1 MHGQHNPGQEEN
13 PQQLTPT
20 VGSHPTAALQ
30 DQPPNNK
37 AEKTHSRHT
46 GTPGRCNHKCPHRL
60 APCRDTP
67 ILWQGALCLSP
78 SHSSTP
84 TLIQLRGPPGGSPLT
99 TTQSGLFKLK
109 KWNLNF
115 NLVSVISFFCFCC
128 LPVLA
133 TPTACRNFRVRDGT
147 HLTSSKPC
155 NSSSLAT
162 AVDNAG
168 ALTH

>member
-115 NLVSVISFFCFCC
+115 KLVSVILFFCFCC
-128 LPVLA
+128 LTGMGQYSLLGVLGLSPPQPLA
-133 TPTACRNFRVRDGT
+133 TSNPFSVSGFTCSR
-147 HLTSSKPC
+147 
-155 NSSSLAT
+155 
-162 AVDNAG
+162 
-168 ALTH
+168 